1 MKIKINNVLF
11 KLQLNIDLDIIVISN
26 ILQKIMLLKVNKI
39 LQKVIGV
46 SDI

>member
-26 ILQKIMLLKVNKI
+26 ILQKNYVTKSQQDFAKSNW
-39 LQKVIGV
+39 
-46 SDI
+46 SF